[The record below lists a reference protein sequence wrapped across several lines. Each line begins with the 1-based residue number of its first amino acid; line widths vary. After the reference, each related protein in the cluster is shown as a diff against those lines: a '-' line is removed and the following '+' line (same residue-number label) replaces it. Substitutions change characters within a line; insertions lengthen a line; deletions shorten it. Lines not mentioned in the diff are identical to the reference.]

1 MFYQTLSMLS
11 KINFNFTRQKKFNVN
26 SKINFMRKIKLLSLL
41 AFATLLLS
49 SCYMTKK
56 SSDYYG
62 IETTSSKKFVY
73 VIDISGSMEGK
84 AETDLQG
91 NVISSVT
98 TKTGNAVG
106 NLMGG
111 KLGNLVKKQTNNQ
124 LTKLGKAKKELM
136 PSIRGLSEDSYF
148 TIIVF
153 ENRVKKW
160 RKKLVQATNANKN
173 LAIAYLEK
181 LHSGGGT
188 NISDALEATFEL
200 AGAGATDANAELG
213 VETIFLLS
221 DGSPTAGKITNKNQI
236 VTKTAEWNS
245 AKRIKLHTIGLGEDC
260 DKDFMKKLATEN
272 NGKFIDK

>member
-1 MFYQTLSMLS
+1 MNVKS
-11 KINFNFTRQKKFNVN
+11 KNNIMKKL
-26 SKINFMRKIKLLSLL
+26 KLLSLL
-41 AFATLLLS
+41 SFIAILLS

-91 NVISSVT
+91 NIISSAT
-98 TKTGNAVG
+98 SKTGDYVG
-106 NLMGG
+106 NKIGG
-111 KLGNLVKKQTNNQ
+111 TFGNLVKKQTNDQ

-148 TIIVF
+148 TIIIF
-153 ENRVKKW
+153 ENKVKKW
-160 RKKLVQATNANKN
+160 HKTLVQANNTNKN
-173 LAIAYLEK
+173 MAIAYLEK

-188 NISDALEATFEL
+188 NISDALEEALKL
-200 AGAGATDANAELG
+200 AGSGATDTNADLG

-221 DGSPTAGKITNKNQI
+221 DGSPTAGKITNKDKI
-236 VTKTAEWNS
+236 VEKTAEWNS
-245 AKRIKLHTIGLGEDC
+245 AKRVKIHTIGLGEDC
-260 DKDFMKKLATEN
+260 DKDFMKKLADEN

>member
-1 MFYQTLSMLS
+1 M
-11 KINFNFTRQKKFNVN
+11 K
-26 SKINFMRKIKLLSLL
+26 KIKLLSLL
-41 AFATLLLS
+41 ALATFFLS

-56 SSDYYG
+56 SSEYYG
-62 IETTSSKKFVY
+62 IETSSNKKFVY

-91 NVISSVT
+91 NVISGVSS
-98 TKTGNAVG
+98 KTGNAVG
-106 NLMGG
+106 NLVGG
-111 KLGNLVKKQTNNQ
+111 KLGGLIKKETNNQ

-160 RKKLVQATNANKN
+160 HKKLVQATTTNKN
-173 LAIAYLEK
+173 LAIAYLEE

-188 NISDALEATFEL
+188 NIYDALEDAFEL
-200 AGAGATDANAELG
+200 AGPGATEANAELG
-213 VETIFLLS
+213 IELIFLLS
-221 DGSPTAGKITNKNQI
+221 DGSPTAGKITNKDQI
-236 VTKTAEWNS
+236 VAKTAEWNS
-245 AKRIKLHTIGLGEDC
+245 AKRIKIHTIGLGEDC
-260 DKDFMKKLATEN
+260 DKDFMKKLAVEN

>member
-1 MFYQTLSMLS
+1 
-11 KINFNFTRQKKFNVN
+11 
-26 SKINFMRKIKLLSLL
+26 MRKFKLLSLL
-41 AFATLLLS
+41 AFVAILLS
-49 SCYMTKK
+49 S
-56 SSDYYG
+56 
-62 IETTSSKKFVY
+62 
-73 VIDISGSMEGK
+73 SMEGK

-106 NLMGG
+106 NMVGG
-111 KLGNLVKKQTNNQ
+111 KLGSIMKKQTNNQ

-160 RKKLVQATNANKN
+160 HKTLVQATNTNKN

-188 NISDALEATFEL
+188 NISDALEEAFEL

-221 DGSPTAGKITNKNQI
+221 DGSPTAGKITNKDQI
-236 VTKTAEWNS
+236 VAETAEWNS

-260 DKDFMKKLATEN
+260 DKDFMKKLAAEN

>member
-1 MFYQTLSMLS
+1 
-11 KINFNFTRQKKFNVN
+11 
-26 SKINFMRKIKLLSLL
+26 MRKIKLLSILTFA
-41 AFATLLLS
+41 AFLLS

-56 SSDYYG
+56 SSEYYG
-62 IETTSSKKFVY
+62 IETSSNKKFVY

-91 NVISSVT
+91 NVIAGVSS
-98 TKTGNAVG
+98 KTGDVVG
-106 NLMGG
+106 NLVGG
-111 KLGNLVKKQTNNQ
+111 KLGSLVKKETDNQ

-160 RKKLVQATNANKN
+160 HKTLVQATNTNKN

-188 NISDALEATFEL
+188 NISDALEESFEL

-213 VETIFLLS
+213 VEVIFLLS
-221 DGSPTAGKITNKNQI
+221 DGSPTAGKITNKDQI
-236 VTKTAEWNS
+236 ITKTAEWNS
-245 AKRIKLHTIGLGEDC
+245 AKRIKIHTIGLGEDC
-260 DKDFMKKLATEN
+260 DKDFMKKLAAEN

>member
-1 MFYQTLSMLS
+1 M
-11 KINFNFTRQKKFNVN
+11 K
-26 SKINFMRKIKLLSLL
+26 KIKLLSLL
-41 AFATLLLS
+41 AFVAILLS

-98 TKTGNAVG
+98 SKTGDAVS
-106 NLMGG
+106 NMVGG
-111 KLGNLVKKQTNNQ
+111 KLGSLVKKQTDNQ

-148 TIIVF
+148 TIFVF

-160 RKKLVQATNANKN
+160 HKKLVQATNTNKN

-188 NISDALEATFEL
+188 NISDALEEALEL
-200 AGAGATDANAELG
+200 AGAGTTDANAELG
-213 VETIFLLS
+213 VEVIFLLS
-221 DGSPTAGKITNKNQI
+221 DGSPTAGKITNKDKI
-236 VTKTAEWNS
+236 VAKTAEWNS
-245 AKRIKLHTIGLGEDC
+245 AKRVKIHTIGLGEDC
-260 DKDFMKKLATEN
+260 DKDFMKKLAAEN
-272 NGKFIDK
+272 SGKFIDK